1 MSHLQG
7 RIARL
12 ERREG
17 ALAGA
22 QGYYDH
28 PTFEGY
34 FNTLTTREEREEF
47 LVLAQDVHAIQRRE
61 IEALDTGQAIPPRS
75 ADEQARIDELDR
87 CVEVKRG
94 DEGWS

>member
-22 QGYYDH
+22 QGYHDH
-28 PTFEGY
+28 PTLEGY

-47 LVLAQDVHAIQRRE
+47 LVLAQDVYAIQRRE
-61 IEALDTGQAIPPRS
+61 VEAHKAGRAIPPRS
-75 ADEQARIDELDR
+75 ADEQARIDELTR